1 MNKTIKY
8 KGTKHKG
15 KLKKKHST
23 QKILKKHNLSQDE
36 KAIICSEYSRGYK
49 SFEQQLEDVFKENK
63 MDITSTSYNLEKETL
78 KELKKAVSP
87 SNILPNQDFY
97 SYINERW
104 MKDIKLDESQ
114 KYIIKVDNF
123 RLLQDDVYKRLIDIV
138 NNYIKNPSTKNTP
151 LGKCISTA
159 YSSFQIYN
167 TNKQTQEN
175 IAKYVKS
182 IDTFIHAKN
191 DNDNNDN
198 DNNLWK
204 LLAMVNSNEIISWGS
219 PFVWSINPDDMNPS
233 KYICYI
239 NPPELSL
246 LDLDIYYNY
255 NNDNA
260 EMKKYKN
267 NQRITYLAYLQSL
280 FEVAFG
286 KEHTFNVKDIYDCEI
301 ELLDALSCNVIKE
314 DENEQTYYNVVTKE
328 ESLKHFGFDWVAFCK
343 AFGFKRVP
351 NKFIVSNV
359 NYFLCMTKLVK
370 EKWNTPA
377 WRTYWIYLY
386 IREQTRWDEK
396 GWLNYYLF
404 KGEFL
409 RGREKAV
416 DTHIKPIFRL
426 GFLFNTFLSKEYI
439 DHYKNIP
446 EINYVKMIS
455 EDLRIVF
462 MRIIRRN
469 KWLQPKTKLK
479 ALKKLEAVK
488 IQIGDTYDHL
498 EDDPILDYKKD
509 DPWGN
514 IVLMAHW
521 RNKKAIQLVDK
532 NVINIPVIDWSLT
545 PPKFVSKQT
554 YVVNAMYTPAENTV
568 YIPLAYI
575 QKPFIDI
582 DDRDIEYNLAHIG
595 FTIAHELSHSLDDL
609 GSKYDENGKLVDWWT
624 KKDKEQ
630 FRKIQKNIVKEYETF
645 ASYDKI
651 KLNAWP
657 TIGENLADI
666 SSFNICLEYL
676 RDFQLKNKDILPI
689 KSISFEKFFVYFAF
703 QARQK
708 ISQKAILA
716 ELKTNPHPLDKYRC
730 NVPLSRSLIFRTMY
744 KVKKG
749 DKMWW
754 SSTNN
759 VW

>member
-1 MNKTIKY
+1 
-8 KGTKHKG
+8 
-15 KLKKKHST
+15 
-23 QKILKKHNLSQDE
+23 
-36 KAIICSEYSRGYK
+36 
-49 SFEQQLEDVFKENK
+49 
-63 MDITSTSYNLEKETL
+63 
-78 KELKKAVSP
+78 
-87 SNILPNQDFY
+87 
-97 SYINERW
+97 
-104 MKDIKLDESQ
+104 
-114 KYIIKVDNF
+114 
-123 RLLQDDVYKRLIDIV
+123 
-138 NNYIKNPSTKNTP
+138 
-151 LGKCISTA
+151 
-159 YSSFQIYN
+159 
-167 TNKQTQEN
+167 
-175 IAKYVKS
+175 
-182 IDTFIHAKN
+182 
-191 DNDNNDN
+191 
-198 DNNLWK
+198 
-204 LLAMVNSNEIISWGS
+204 
-219 PFVWSINPDDMNPS
+219 
-233 KYICYI
+233 
-239 NPPELSL
+239 
-246 LDLDIYYNY
+246 
-255 NNDNA
+255 
-260 EMKKYKN
+260 
-267 NQRITYLAYLQSL
+267 
-280 FEVAFG
+280 
-286 KEHTFNVKDIYDCEI
+286 
-301 ELLDALSCNVIKE
+301 
-314 DENEQTYYNVVTKE
+314 
-328 ESLKHFGFDWVAFCK
+328 
-343 AFGFKRVP
+343 
-351 NKFIVSNV
+351 
-359 NYFLCMTKLVK
+359 
-370 EKWNTPA
+370 
-377 WRTYWIYLY
+377 
-386 IREQTRWDEK
+386 
-396 GWLNYYLF
+396 
-404 KGEFL
+404 
-409 RGREKAV
+409 
-416 DTHIKPIFRL
+416 
-426 GFLFNTFLSKEYI
+426 
-439 DHYKNIP
+439 
-446 EINYVKMIS
+446 
-455 EDLRIVF
+455 
-462 MRIIRRN
+462 
-469 KWLQPKTKLK
+469 
-479 ALKKLEAVK
+479 LEAVK

-532 NVINIPVIDWSLT
+532 NVIDIPVIDWSLT

-554 YVVNAMYTPAENTV
+554 YVVNAMYTHAENTV